1 MYADKNLK
9 VSNESIFYNGH
20 NYLNSRLVKMGIDVP
35 EQQWSNVKPCWP
47 RTAEGAVSG
56 GTYLLENVGKFSKNL
71 TCSSS
76 ESTRFALVMNSLA
89 TLFSNFH
96 NFAIIWFYTLI

>member
-35 EQQWSNVKPCWP
+35 VQQWSNVRPC
-47 RTAEGAVSG
+47 
-56 GTYLLENVGKFSKNL
+56 
-71 TCSSS
+71 
-76 ESTRFALVMNSLA
+76 
-89 TLFSNFH
+89 
-96 NFAIIWFYTLI
+96 